1 VIRSISCLRLFFES
15 RSALSCQ
22 LAAALLVLAAPLSA
36 HAADARAPVAGGLT
50 ADEVARRAREVSP
63 ELRARAEERAAAD
76 EAVAQ
81 ARDAFIP
88 HLTGTAR
95 YTRVS
100 NLTLPSLGNLVIAPP
115 DAQPGAPADPAR
127 LVVYPLRFPV
137 ILDQYLGQATLQVP
151 LSDYFLRLPQAHAAA
166 TANARASALTEEAA
180 RLRVASDARASY
192 YAWVR
197 ARLATGIARQGLDQA
212 HAHLGDV
219 NQAAGAGAASRAD
232 VLRVE
237 SQVAA
242 AELLLARA
250 QSLAAV
256 TEQQLRTAMHDSSH
270 QRYEIGENVEA
281 PPSDTIAFAPGDAAL
296 DGLRTEAATRRLE
309 PQALLEGAGASRAQG
324 TVALSAGLP
333 RVDAVGD
340 AIYANPNPRIF
351 PQDAVY
357 RGSWDASVQLSW
369 AITDL
374 PGATA
379 ARRAAHA
386 RASALEAERE
396 QLLDAIGLEVTQA
409 AEALSEARVAIES
422 TRRGVGSAEE
432 SYRVRRVLF
441 QNGRATSVELTD
453 AETELTRARL
463 DLANAQI
470 DLRLANV
477 RLVHALG
484 RDVTR

>member
-1 VIRSISCLRLFFES
+1 LL
-15 RSALSCQ
+15 AL
-22 LAAALLVLAAPLSA
+22 VAPSVVR
-36 HAADARAPVAGGLT
+36 AADAPAVVAGGLT
-50 ADEVARRAREVSP
+50 ADEVAHRARDVSP
-63 ELRARAEERAAAD
+63 ELRARAEEHAAAED
-76 EAVAQ
+76 EVAQ

-88 HLTGTAR
+88 RLTGTAR

-100 NLTLPSLGNLVIAPP
+100 NITLPSLGNLVVAPP
-115 DAQPGAPADPAR
+115 DAQPGSAADPTR
-127 LVVYPLRFPV
+127 LMVYPLRFPV

-166 TANARASALTEEAA
+166 TANARAASLTEEAA
-180 RLRVASDARASY
+180 RLRVATDARVNY

-212 HAHLGDV
+212 RAHLGDV
-219 NQAAGAGAASRAD
+219 NQSAAAGAASRAD

-242 AELLLARA
+242 AELLLTRA
-250 QSLAAV
+250 LNLAAV
-256 TEQQLRTAMHDSSH
+256 TEQQLRTAMHDGSH
-270 QRYEIGENVEA
+270 RVYEIGENVEA
-281 PPSDTIAFAPGDAAL
+281 PLTGAIAFAPGDAGLDAL
-296 DGLRTEAATRRLE
+296 RAEAATNRLE
-309 PQALLEGAGASRAQG
+309 PQALTEGAGAARAQG

-333 RVDAVGD
+333 RLDAVGN
-340 AIYANPNPRIF
+340 AVYANPNPRIF

-369 AITDL
+369 VITDL

-386 RASALEAERE
+386 RASALDAERE
-396 QLLDAIGLEVTQA
+396 QLLDAISVEVTQA
-409 AEALSEARVAIES
+409 AQALSEARTAIES

-463 DLANAQI
+463 DLVNAQI
-470 DLRLANV
+470 DLRLANA

-484 RDVTR
+484 RDAAH

>member
-1 VIRSISCLRLFFES
+1 M
-15 RSALSCQ
+15 
-22 LAAALLVLAAPLSA
+22 
-36 HAADARAPVAGGLT
+36 
-50 ADEVARRAREVSP
+50 
-63 ELRARAEERAAAD
+63 
-76 EAVAQ
+76 
-81 ARDAFIP
+81 
-88 HLTGTAR
+88 
-95 YTRVS
+95 
-100 NLTLPSLGNLVIAPP
+100 
-115 DAQPGAPADPAR
+115 
-127 LVVYPLRFPV
+127 VYPLRFPV

-166 TANARASALTEEAA
+166 TANARAASLTEEAA
-180 RLRVASDARASY
+180 RLRVATDARVNY

-212 HAHLGDV
+212 RAHLGDV
-219 NQAAGAGAASRAD
+219 NQSAAAGAASRDD

-242 AELLLARA
+242 AELLLTRA
-250 QSLAAV
+250 LNLAAV
-256 TEQQLRTAMHDSSH
+256 TEQQLRTAMHDGSH
-270 QRYEIGENVEA
+270 RVYEIGENVEA
-281 PPSDTIAFAPGDAAL
+281 PLTGAIAFAPGDAGLDAL
-296 DGLRTEAATRRLE
+296 RAEAATNRLE
-309 PQALLEGAGASRAQG
+309 PQALTEGAGAARAQG

-333 RVDAVGD
+333 RLDAVGN
-340 AIYANPNPRIF
+340 AVYANPNPRIF

-386 RASALEAERE
+386 RASALDAERE
-396 QLLDAIGLEVTQA
+396 QLLDAISVEVTQA
-409 AEALSEARVAIES
+409 AQALSEARTAIES

-463 DLANAQI
+463 DLVNAQI
-470 DLRLANV
+470 DLRLANA

-484 RDVTR
+484 RDAAH

>member
-1 VIRSISCLRLFFES
+1 MIRSNSSLPSFFES
-15 RSALSCQ
+15 RSRLSSQ
-22 LAAALLVLAAPLSA
+22 VVAVLLALAAPSV
-36 HAADARAPVAGGLT
+36 ARAGGLT

-63 ELRARAEERAAAD
+63 ELRARAEEHAAAE
-76 EAVAQ
+76 EAVGQ

-88 HLTGTAR
+88 RLTGTAR

-100 NLTLPSLGNLVIAPP
+100 SLTLPSLGNLVVAPP
-115 DAQPGAPADPAR
+115 DAQPGAPADPTR
-127 LVVYPLRFPV
+127 LMVYPLRFPV
-137 ILDQYLGQATLQVP
+137 ILDQYLGQASLQIS

-166 TANARASALTEEAA
+166 TANARAAALTEEAA
-180 RLRVASDARASY
+180 RLRVATDARVAY

-212 HAHLGDV
+212 RAHLGDV
-219 NQAAGAGAASRAD
+219 NQAAAAGAASRAD

-242 AELLLARA
+242 AELLLTRA
-250 QSLAAV
+250 LNLAAV
-256 TEQQLRTAMHDSSH
+256 TEQQVRTAMHDGSR
-270 QRYEIGENVEA
+270 QAYEIGESVEGPLA
-281 PPSDTIAFAPGDAAL
+281 GAVAFAPGEAAL
-296 DGLRTEAATRRLE
+296 EAFRAEAAANRLE
-309 PQALLEGAGASRAQG
+309 PQALTEGAGAARAQG

-333 RVDAVGD
+333 RLDAVGN
-340 AIYANPNPRIF
+340 AVYANPNPRIF

-386 RASALEAERE
+386 RASALEAERA

-409 AEALSEARVAIES
+409 AEALSEARTAIES

-463 DLANAQI
+463 DLVNAQI
-470 DLRLANV
+470 DLRQANA

-484 RDVTR
+484 RDAGR